1 MAGSTRPDAVFA
13 SGVLPR
19 VRHHSAIIASAVC
32 CSSVCV
38 ASGRLS
44 DIAGRKQSCWATM
57 DANGTADQ
65 LDAPEV
71 APSDASLQSLP
82 QDMLGL
88 PSPISPETSPEQT
101 PHLVVF
107 SGGTAFNSIAGYMC
121 KQFPRGMQPHRYDVS
136 SCHIRSHQPACT
148 VVLPCVHP

>member
-1 MAGSTRPDAVFA
+1 
-13 SGVLPR
+13 
-19 VRHHSAIIASAVC
+19 
-32 CSSVCV
+32 
-38 ASGRLS
+38 
-44 DIAGRKQSCWATM
+44 M